1 MKRYHRREEEHD
13 MPASL
18 RWLCAILIAASA
30 WNAAAQNYPSQP
42 IRLIAPFPP
51 GGSVDITARL
61 IAEPL
66 AAQLGQ
72 RIIVD
77 NRSGASGNI
86 GMEAAARAAPDGY
99 TLVLNTIPLVT
110 NQAMFP
116 NLTWDPIRDFT
127 AIGMVSTSPHVVV
140 VPGKSPITSIDQLV
154 KTARSSPGK
163 LSYAS
168 AGVGT
173 TFHLCAELFKD
184 QTQTF
189 ILHVPYR
196 GGGPAVLDTLAAQV
210 DLSFPTLAAAVP
222 HVRSGA
228 LRALAVTSVRRSPL
242 MPDVPT
248 LQEAGLKDFQ
258 FSQWQAVLAPAK
270 TPPAIVARLNAALNE
285 VLRSKEVAE
294 KFQAQAFDPLITSPE
309 EAGRYIAEEAKRLSR
324 VIKTKGI
331 TAD

>member
-1 MKRYHRREEEHD
+1 MR
-13 MPASL
+13 ASL
-18 RWLCAILIAASA
+18 RWLCAMLAAFA
-30 WNAAAQNYPSQP
+30 WHAAAQNYPSQP
-42 IRLIAPFPP
+42 IRLISPFPP

-66 AAQLGQ
+66 AAQLGT

-86 GMEAAARAAPDGY
+86 GMEAAARASPDGY

-110 NQAMFP
+110 NLAMFP

-154 KTARSSPGK
+154 KAARANPGR
-163 LSYAS
+163 LTYAS
-168 AGVGT
+168 AGVAT

-184 QTQTF
+184 QTRTF

-210 DLSFPTLAAAVP
+210 DMSFPTLAAAAP
-222 HVRSGA
+222 HAKSGA
-228 LRALAVTSVRRSPL
+228 LRALAVTSVQRSPL
-242 MPDVPT
+242 LPDVPT

-258 FSQWQAVLAPAK
+258 FSQWQALLAPAK
-270 TPPAIVARLNAALNE
+270 TPPAVVARLNAALRE
-285 VLRSKEVAE
+285 ALKSKDVIE
-294 KFQAQAFDPLITSPE
+294 KFQAQAFEPFITSPE
-309 EAGRYIAEEAKRLSR
+309 EAGKFIAEEAQRLSR

-331 TAD
+331 TAE

>member
-1 MKRYHRREEEHD
+1 M
-13 MPASL
+13 S
-18 RWLCAILIAASA
+18 SA
-30 WNAAAQNYPSQP
+30 
-42 IRLIAPFPP
+42 PP

-66 AAQLGQ
+66 GAQLGQ

-99 TLVLNTIPLVT
+99 TIVLNTIPLVT

-116 NLTWDPIRDFT
+116 SLTWDPIRDFT
-127 AIGMVSTSPHVVV
+127 PIGMVSTSPHVVV

-154 KTARSSPGK
+154 KAAHASPGK

-168 AGVGT
+168 AGVAT

-184 QTQTF
+184 QTRTF

-196 GGGPAVLDTLAAQV
+196 GGGPALLDTLAAQV

-222 HVRSGA
+222 HVKQGQ
-228 LRALAVTSVRRSPL
+228 LRALAVTSVERSPL
-242 MPDVPT
+242 LPEVPT
-248 LQEAGLKDFQ
+248 LREAGLKDFQ
-258 FSQWQAVLAPAK
+258 FSQWQALLAPAK

-285 VLRSKEVAE
+285 ALKSKEVLE
-294 KFQAQAFDPLITSPE
+294 KFQGQAFDPFLTTPE
-309 EAGRYIAEEAKRLSR
+309 EAGKFIAQEAQRLTR
-324 VIKTKGI
+324 VIKSKGI
-331 TAD
+331 TAN